1 MRQGPDA
8 IYWLQIFAIRVR
20 TGRLSAS
27 HKPVRADT
35 VADALAHVGSAHTMA
50 NRLDPRYVP
59 GTTTIHPQ
67 LSRVLNG
74 FRKKD
79 SAPSRVLPI
88 PVQVL
93 QRAFAIALLQNTLL
107 ALGAADLI
115 WLAFFFLLR
124 PGEYTITGDAPHP
137 FTLADVRLWHNTT
150 PIDPLTAPPDILLS
164 ATFVVLIFT
173 DQKNAVRGETV
184 GHGRSGD
191 PHACPVLATVRRILH
206 LRSFNAPP
214 CTPLCAL
221 DAMGRSVSAAAIT
234 ALLRQGGLAFSLANN
249 NVPLPVIHQKAL
261 RPTGASALLAQGA
274 DENTIKLMGRWKS
287 DSALRYLHL
296 QRMLALAPSMLNAVR

>member
-1 MRQGPDA
+1 MCQGPDA

-115 WLAFFFLLR
+115 WLAFFFLLC
-124 PGEYTITGDAPHP
+124 PGEYTITGGP
-137 FTLADVRLWHNTT
+137 FRLGSGHHCSSPPRRLGILPCQQQCATT
-150 PIDPLTAPPDILLS
+150 SHSPESPTPYWRL
-164 ATFVVLIFT
+164 
-173 DQKNAVRGETV
+173 
-184 GHGRSGD
+184 
-191 PHACPVLATVRRILH
+191 CTVRARCRRKYH
-206 LRSFNAPP
+206 QTNG
-214 CTPLCAL
+214 PLE
-221 DAMGRSVSAAAIT
+221 I
-234 ALLRQGGLAFSLANN
+234 
-249 NVPLPVIHQKAL
+249 
-261 RPTGASALLAQGA
+261 
-274 DENTIKLMGRWKS
+274 
-287 DSALRYLHL
+287 
-296 QRMLALAPSMLNAVR
+296 